1 MDIIG
6 WTFPQ
11 ISEAILNDAPGID
24 AAIKRRNA
32 VFSLQVAKNLMAD
45 EHDPGPCKKKQCPHG
60 NPELVT
66 AHIAFAAVLTQEAQE
81 LDEQ

>member
-11 ISEAILNDAPGID
+11 ISEAIMNDAPGID

-45 EHDPGPCKKKQCPHG
+45 EHPAAGCKKKQCPHG
-60 NPELVT
+60 DPELVT
-66 AHIAFAAVLTQEAQE
+66 AQIAHAARLAQEAQE
-81 LDEQ
+81 ME